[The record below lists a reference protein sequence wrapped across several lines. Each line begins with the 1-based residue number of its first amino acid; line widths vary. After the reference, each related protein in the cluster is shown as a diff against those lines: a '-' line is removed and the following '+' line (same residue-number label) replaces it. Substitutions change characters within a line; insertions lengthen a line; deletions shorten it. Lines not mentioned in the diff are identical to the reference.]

1 MKKLFYLGLCALLT
15 TGVGCAITN
24 YELITDNDQVSNGQ
38 GSGVVNTNGKAL
50 VKQSSQIAVGWPDGT
65 DNTVWFVDQAA
76 NGDRTLSTYNNFST
90 GGDPTFPDDLYCS
103 PDRQGCAIVTAS
115 DPEVGDVDIYDFSYN
130 PNCAG
135 ARSVY
140 YLTGTTRYY
149 GECGRALALTDRL
162 SLLNQGR
169 LVSMNGAAGLQWA
182 ATPMNTT
189 VTLNNKAGVQQL
201 LPMAGSFSF
210 SMIPNGSRQ
219 TLVDLN
225 NPMNKVLMNGAADF
239 MSNYG
244 SSVNEV
250 SFVYNGIEI
259 KRSFGRTSDSNS
271 LRGLSNRKF

>member
-38 GSGVVNTNGKAL
+38 GTGVVNTNGKAMI
-50 VKQSSQIAVGWPDGT
+50 KQSSQVALIWPDGADT
-65 DNTVWFVDQAA
+65 TVWFVDQAA
-76 NGDRTLSTYNNFST
+76 NGDRTLSTYNNFSAAY
-90 GGDPTFPDDLYCS
+90 PIFQDDLYCS

-115 DPEVGDVDIYDFSYN
+115 DPEVGDVDIYDYSYN
-130 PNCAG
+130 PNCSG

-169 LVSMNGAAGLQWA
+169 LVSKNGAAALQWT

-201 LPMAGSFSF
+201 LPMAGSFSLT
-210 SMIPNGSRQ
+210 MVPNGTRQ
-219 TLVDLN
+219 TTIDVN
-225 NPMNKVLMNGAADF
+225 NPMNKVLMNSAADF
-239 MSNYG
+239 MANYG
-244 SSVNEV
+244 SQVNEISV
-250 SFVYNGIEI
+250 VYNGIEI
-259 KRSFGRTSDSNS
+259 KRSFGRTEGSNS
-271 LRGLSNRKF
+271 LRNLSNRKF

>member
-24 YELITDNDQVSNGQ
+24 YELITDNDQVSNGP
-38 GSGVVNTNGKAL
+38 GAFVVNTNGKAL
-50 VKQSSQIAVGWPDGT
+50 VKQSSQVGLIWPDGV
-65 DNTVWFVDQAA
+65 DNAVWFVDQAA
-76 NGDRTLSTYNNFST
+76 NGDRSLATYNNFST
-90 GGDPTFPDDLYCS
+90 STIGALPDDLYCS
-103 PDRQGCAIVTAS
+103 PERQGCAIVTAN
-115 DPEVGDVDIYDFSYN
+115 DPEVGDVDIYDYSYN

-140 YLTGTTRYY
+140 YLTATTRYY

-169 LVSMNGAAGLQWA
+169 LVSKNGAAALQWA

-210 SMIPNGSRQ
+210 TMIPNGQRQ

-225 NPMNKVLMNGAADF
+225 NPMNKVLLNGAADF
-239 MSNYG
+239 MANYG

-259 KRSFGRTSDSNS
+259 KRSFGRTADANS
-271 LRGLSNRKF
+271 LRNLSNRKF